1 MSNNISFLF
10 IILNKKDIYLNL
22 PKMNAMKLCIKI
34 FVCIVIINFI
44 LFILLIFFSMS
55 DEGGN
60 LVATLCYKIL
70 RYICS
75 FPLIIFNRDWPYYL
89 DDKSLPNDFAILVIS
104 NIILQEICIFIFL
117 YMINKIRNR

>member
-10 IILNKKDIYLNL
+10 RIMNKKDIS
-22 PKMNAMKLCIKI
+22 KMNAMKLYIKI
-34 FVCIVIINFI
+34 FVYIVIINFI

-75 FPLIIFNRDWPYYL
+75 FPLIMFNRDWPYYL
-89 DDKSLPNDFAILVIS
+89 DDKSLPNDFAFLVIF
-104 NIILQEICIFIFL
+104 NIMLQEICIILFL

>member
-10 IILNKKDIYLNL
+10 RIMNKKDIYLNL

-70 RYICS
+70 R
-75 FPLIIFNRDWPYYL
+75 
-89 DDKSLPNDFAILVIS
+89 
-104 NIILQEICIFIFL
+104 
-117 YMINKIRNR
+117 